1 MVTARVPAPTAG
13 ALDLTGSAQEP
24 FPLLIAVAASM
35 EERVRLAEL
44 VDDVAP
50 LLLVS
55 SLDELRR
62 LLTPAQQPPPAPPE
76 QPEPPEPEA
85 VDEPVARKVPD
96 RRTDRGDRDADVL
109 TIDSAR
115 SVAQW
120 REREVPLT
128 DLEHDLLTRLITEP
142 LRVWTYEALHQA
154 VWRNR
159 HLRGTADVHSLVK
172 RVRRKLDELGTTVTI
187 DAVRGTGFR
196 LTDHQRPSTTSHQR
210 TSISG
215 LRAG

>member
-1 MVTARVPAPTAG
+1 MVTARVPA
-13 ALDLTGSAQEP
+13 LDDEQP
-24 FPLLIAVAASM
+24 FPLLIAVAASL

-55 SLDELRR
+55 SLEELRK
-62 LLTPAQQPPPAPPE
+62 LITQPATVPPE
-76 QPEPPEPEA
+76 QPEPPDPA
-85 VDEPVARKVPD
+85 AEPVARRVP
-96 RRTDRGDRDADVL
+96 ADVL

-115 SVAQW
+115 SVVQW
-120 REREVPLT
+120 RDREVPLT
-128 DLEHDLLTRLITEP
+128 DLEHDLLTRLMTPP
-142 LRVWTYEALHQA
+142 LRVWTYEALHLA

-159 HLRGTADVHSLVK
+159 HLRSTADVHSLVK
-172 RVRRKLDELGTTVTI
+172 RLRRKLDEVGTTVTI

-196 LTDHQRPSTTSHQR
+196 LTDHQRPILTDHQR
-210 TSISG
+210 RAVAG

>member
-1 MVTARVPAPTAG
+1 MVTARVPIASDGAP
-13 ALDLTGSAQEP
+13 DLTSSATEP
-24 FPLLIAVAASM
+24 FPLLIAVAASL

-55 SLDELRR
+55 SLDELRK
-62 LLTPAQQPPPAPPE
+62 LITPDQPQPPVPPE
-76 QPEPPEPEA
+76 HPEPPDPDSVAEP
-85 VDEPVARKVPD
+85 PARTVPD
-96 RRTDRGDRDADVL
+96 RRTDRGGPEADVL

-115 SVAQW
+115 SVAKW
-120 REREVPLT
+120 RDQEVPLT
-128 DLEHDLLTRLITEP
+128 DLEHDLLTWLMTEP
-142 LRVWTYEALHQA
+142 LRVWTYEGLHQA

-196 LTDHQRPSTTSHQR
+196 LTDHQNPAVT
-210 TSISG
+210 G

>member
-1 MVTARVPAPTAG
+1 MVTARVPTASDGAP
-13 ALDLTGSAQEP
+13 DLTTSATEP
-24 FPLLIAVAASM
+24 FPLLIAVAASL

-55 SLDELRR
+55 SLEELRK
-62 LLTPAQQPPPAPPE
+62 LITPAQPSPPVPPE
-76 QPEPPEPEA
+76 QPEPPEPES
-85 VDEPVARKVPD
+85 VSEPPARQVPG
-96 RRTDRGDRDADVL
+96 RRSERDGPEADVL

-115 SVAQW
+115 SVAKW
-120 REREVPLT
+120 RDREVPLT
-128 DLEHDLLTRLITEP
+128 DLEHDLLTWLMTEP

-196 LTDHQRPSTTSHQR
+196 LTDHQNPAIT
-210 TSISG
+210 G

>member
-1 MVTARVPAPTAG
+1 MVTARVPAPEDG
-13 ALDLTGSAQEP
+13 AIDLTGSAQQP
-24 FPLLIAVAASM
+24 FPLLIAVAASL

-55 SLDELRR
+55 SLDELRK
-62 LLTPAQQPPPAPPE
+62 LITPAEQPPPVPAE
-76 QPEPPEPEA
+76 HPEPPEPEA
-85 VDEPVARKVPD
+85 VVDPGPRKVPE
-96 RRTDRGDRDADVL
+96 RHTSPAGHGADVL
-109 TIDSAR
+109 TIDSPR
-115 SVAQW
+115 SLAQW
-120 REREVPLT
+120 GDREVPLT
-128 DLEHDLLTRLITEP
+128 DLEHDLLTQLMTAP
-142 LRVWTYEALHQA
+142 QRVWTYEVLHQA

-172 RVRRKLDELGTTVTI
+172 RLRRKLDELGTTVTI

-196 LTDHQRPSTTSHQR
+196 LTDHQRPS
-210 TSISG
+210 IPG

>member
-1 MVTARVPAPTAG
+1 MVTARVPIASDGAP
-13 ALDLTGSAQEP
+13 DLTSSATEP
-24 FPLLIAVAASM
+24 FPLLIAVAASL

-55 SLDELRR
+55 SLDELRK
-62 LLTPAQQPPPAPPE
+62 LITPAQPSPPVPPE
-76 QPEPPEPEA
+76 HPEPPEPESVA
-85 VDEPVARKVPD
+85 EPAARKVPG
-96 RRTDRGDRDADVL
+96 RRTERDGPEADVL

-115 SVAQW
+115 SVAKW
-120 REREVPLT
+120 RDREVPLT
-128 DLEHDLLTRLITEP
+128 DLEHDLLTWLMTEP

-196 LTDHQRPSTTSHQR
+196 LTDHQNPAIT
-210 TSISG
+210 G

>member
-1 MVTARVPAPTAG
+1 MVTARVPHQGSPAAPGNRAADDG
-13 ALDLTGSAQEP
+13 AIDLTGSAQQP
-24 FPLLIAVAASM
+24 FPLLIAVAASL

-55 SLDELRR
+55 SLEELRK
-62 LLTPAQQPPPAPPE
+62 LLTTAQQPPV
-76 QPEPPEPEA
+76 PPEPVA
-85 VDEPVARKVPD
+85 EPVARSGPE
-96 RRTDRGDRDADVL
+96 RIPRPADVL

-120 REREVPLT
+120 RDREVPLT
-128 DLEHDLLTRLITEP
+128 DLEHDLLLQLTIEP

-172 RVRRKLDELGTTVTI
+172 RLRRKLDELGTTVTI
-187 DAVRGTGFR
+187 DSVRGTGFR
-196 LTDHQRPSTTSHQR
+196 LTDHQRPSIT
-210 TSISG
+210 G

>member
-1 MVTARVPAPTAG
+1 MLTVRVTAPEDGAINPTEP
-13 ALDLTGSAQEP
+13 AQES
-24 FPLLIAVAASM
+24 FPLLIAVAASL
-35 EERVRLAEL
+35 EVRVRLAEL

-55 SLDELRR
+55 GLDELRR
-62 LLTPAQQPPPAPPE
+62 LIAPAETPPTPPD
-76 QPEPPEPEA
+76 PEPASELDAEPAAGAEPDLRA
-85 VDEPVARKVPD
+85 RVDD
-96 RRTDRGDRDADVL
+96 IL

-120 REREVPLT
+120 RGREVTLT
-128 DLEHDLLTRLITEP
+128 ELEHDLLTQLNAEP
-142 LRVWTYEALHQA
+142 LRVWTYEALHQT

-172 RVRRKLDELGTTVTI
+172 RLRRKLHELGTTVTI

-196 LTDHQRPSTTSHQR
+196 LTDRQRPSVT
-210 TSISG
+210 G
-215 LRAG
+215 LRAC

>member
-1 MVTARVPAPTAG
+1 MVTARVPAPGDDGTI
-13 ALDLTGSAQEP
+13 DHQD
-24 FPLLIAVAASM
+24 FPLLIAVAASV

-55 SLDELRR
+55 SLDELRK
-62 LLTPAQQPPPAPPE
+62 LLTPAQDPPPAPAEPA
-76 QPEPPEPEA
+76 EPP
-85 VDEPVARKVPD
+85 RTPD
-96 RRTDRGDRDADVL
+96 ARRTGDSL
-109 TIDSAR
+109 TIDSHR

-120 REREVPLT
+120 RGREAPLT
-128 DLEHDLLTRLITEP
+128 DLEHDLLTKLMTVP
-142 LRVWTYEALHQA
+142 VKVWTYEELHQA

-172 RVRRKLDELGTTVTI
+172 RLRRKLDELGTTVTI

-196 LTDHQRPSTTSHQR
+196 LADHQRPAIT
-210 TSISG
+210 G

>member
-1 MVTARVPAPTAG
+1 MVTARVPAPNDG
-13 ALDLTGSAQEP
+13 APDLTGSTQES
-24 FPLLIAVAASM
+24 FPLLIAVAASL

-55 SLDELRR
+55 SLDELRK
-62 LLTPAQQPPPAPPE
+62 LITPAQPAPPVPPE
-76 QPEPPEPEA
+76 NPEPPEPESVA
-85 VDEPVARKVPD
+85 EPPARKVPD
-96 RRTDRGDRDADVL
+96 RRTERDGPEADVL
-109 TIDSAR
+109 AINSAR
-115 SVAQW
+115 SVATWQG
-120 REREVPLT
+120 REVPLT
-128 DLEHDLLTRLITEP
+128 DLEHDLLTWLMTEP

-196 LTDHQRPSTTSHQR
+196 LTDHQNPTIT
-210 TSISG
+210 G

>member
-1 MVTARVPAPTAG
+1 MLTVRVTDPEDGAINPTEP
-13 ALDLTGSAQEP
+13 AQES
-24 FPLLIAVAASM
+24 FPLLIAVAASL
-35 EERVRLAEL
+35 EDRVRLAEL

-55 SLDELRR
+55 GLDELRR
-62 LLTPAQQPPPAPPE
+62 LIAPAQPPPTPADPE
-76 QPEPPEPEA
+76 TAAEADAEPAAGTEP
-85 VDEPVARKVPD
+85 DLRARV
-96 RRTDRGDRDADVL
+96 TDIL

-120 REREVPLT
+120 HGREVTLT
-128 DLEHDLLTRLITEP
+128 ELEHDLLTQLNTEP
-142 LRVWTYEALHQA
+142 LRVWTYEALHQT

-196 LTDHQRPSTTSHQR
+196 LTDRQRPSVT
-210 TSISG
+210 G
-215 LRAG
+215 LRAC

>member
-1 MVTARVPAPTAG
+1 MVTARVPAPRDDGTI
-13 ALDLTGSAQEP
+13 DHQT
-24 FPLLIAVAASM
+24 FPLLIAVAASP

-55 SLDELRR
+55 SLDELRK
-62 LLTPAQQPPPAPPE
+62 LLLPAQDPPPSAPAE
-76 QPEPPEPEA
+76 QSAPSHTGA
-85 VDEPVARKVPD
+85 AQAG
-96 RRTDRGDRDADVL
+96 TDAL
-109 TIDSAR
+109 TIDSRR

-120 REREVPLT
+120 RGREVPLT
-128 DLEHDLLTRLITEP
+128 DLEHDLLTRLMTEP
-142 LRVWTYEALHQA
+142 VRVWTYEALHQA

-159 HLRGTADVHSLVK
+159 HQRGTGDVHSLVK
-172 RVRRKLDELGTTVTI
+172 RVRRKLDDLGTTVTI

-196 LTDHQRPSTTSHQR
+196 LADHQRPAIT
-210 TSISG
+210 G